1 MNRYS
6 KLVIMLSIAS
16 LVMYELNLLASIAIA
31 VTALIVAIFGVKDD
45 KTTSRVLQVN
55 ILLGSVLALRGVLT
69 IIVDMIEYFARLD
82 GQYYNS
88 VLNSNIAGFRYVM
101 SAMYLIFILS
111 FLVLSIVMFA
121 LDRDIP
127 VADKLANKIVGATSK
142 AKDRKSEKAD
152 KVEIEEPSEK

>member
-6 KLVIMLSIAS
+6 KLVIMLAIAS
-16 LVMYELNLLASIAIA
+16 LVMYELNLLVSIALA

-55 ILLGSVLALRGVLT
+55 ILLGSVIALRGVLT

-88 VLNSNIAGFRYVM
+88 VLSSNITGFRYVM
-101 SAMYLIFILS
+101 SAIYLICILS
-111 FLVLSIVMFA
+111 FLVLSIVMFV

-127 VADKLANKIVGATSK
+127 VADKLANRIVGATSK
-142 AKDRKSEKAD
+142 TKARKNEKAD